1 MAVPISPVITW
12 FTLWAH
18 VESHR
23 TDLTCDLL
31 LVTRGGFGVLTPWSC
46 FDISYFLFYWL
57 FIKLYL
63 ARILVYSTLI
73 FHTIIFTKFSLRKKV
88 CNSLIRVG
96 PNKIG
101 IGKLELFAWITG
113 TNVPKVIFIKILK
126 ESYQKILT
134 VLLKNKPTWFTSAIS
149 SALDPS
155 FQKDQDIL
163 VLPLDL
169 LQLDTHENLAKDVI
183 KHFGKVNRT
192 NYFLK

>member
-101 IGKLELFAWITG
+101 IGKLELFAWITV
-113 TNVPKVIFIKILK
+113 TNVPKLIIVKILK
-126 ESYQKILT
+126 ESYQKKLM
-134 VLLKNKPTWFTSAIS
+134 VLLKNK
-149 SALDPS
+149 LH
-155 FQKDQDIL
+155 
-163 VLPLDL
+163 DL
-169 LQLDTHENLAKDVI
+169 LQLFLVLLTHHFKKI
-183 KHFGKVNRT
+183 KISL
-192 NYFLK
+192 YFPLTCYSWTHMKTLLKTLSNILER